1 MTVWGVLFY
10 YLFLIALCSALV
22 VSGSLF
28 FLYLFLV
35 FRLFAMKGYRAIKE
49 AVSKRKEE
57 RLIIVKLDEEEELW
71 RKDMK
76 QEIMEDKWSGYE
88 TFS

>member
-1 MTVWGVLFY
+1 
-10 YLFLIALCSALV
+10 
-22 VSGSLF
+22 
-28 FLYLFLV
+28 
-35 FRLFAMKGYRAIKE
+35 MKGYRAIKE